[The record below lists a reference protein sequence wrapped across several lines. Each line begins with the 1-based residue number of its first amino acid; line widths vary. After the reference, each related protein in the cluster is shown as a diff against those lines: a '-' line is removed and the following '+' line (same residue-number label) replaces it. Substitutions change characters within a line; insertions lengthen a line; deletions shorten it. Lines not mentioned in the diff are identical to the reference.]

1 MLRTVLLPSPR
12 RLRHAAHGNMAPCS
26 MWRGQIVRRAW
37 YRTLRAQSI
46 RQHLVYIDYLWHTRV
61 NEIIEKTKHGDAIAN
76 RL

>member
-1 MLRTVLLPSPR
+1 
-12 RLRHAAHGNMAPCS
+12 MAPCS
-26 MWRGQIVRRAW
+26 MWRGQIVRRTW